1 MKVLWS
7 ILCGGI
13 SIDRETNNISL
24 FNVIEQIKP
33 GAVFEVPE
41 AAEAPPEAI
50 DNPPQVI
57 SSLSM
62 RSVTLWA
69 RTNLDTP
76 ETGQGRH
83 KLVPPTGEPSVSN
96 PYKIDLTKFKRTRV
110 ITNFPGLPSRGP
122 GQYVVVVELEQ
133 AKGEW
138 ATLFEL
144 PIEVDVQEGSDAEP

>member
-50 DNPPQVI
+50 DNPPQII
-57 SSLSM
+57 SSLSV
-62 RSVTLWA
+62 RLVTLWA
-69 RTNLDTP
+69 RSDPDTP

-83 KLVPPTGEPSVSN
+83 KVVPPTGKPSVTN
-96 PYKIDLTKFKRTRV
+96 AYKIDLTKFKRTRV
-110 ITNFPGLPSRGP
+110 ISNFPGLPSRGP
-122 GQYVVVVELEQ
+122 GQYIVGVESEQ
-133 AKGEW
+133 AKGKWE
-138 ATLFEL
+138 TVFEL
-144 PIEVDVQEGSDAEP
+144 PIEVDVDESADS